1 MEITA
6 ALAISFLLLVT
17 SVYKGIFLAYP
28 LTAVIILFF
37 IIANRRGFGFKDVFK
52 MAWRGGKKSFVVIKI
67 FVLIGALVPIWT
79 AAGTVPAIVYYG
91 IELIKPDLFILCAF
105 LISCMVSFL
114 IGTSMGTT
122 GIVGAA
128 MMVMAGSGNVNLAAT
143 AGAVIAGAFFGDRC
157 SPVSS
162 SASFVA
168 AITETSL
175 YDNIRNM
182 FKTAA
187 VPFIIAAAVYLAI
200 SEIYPLHSSSGSI
213 NSLILQQFSVNLIV
227 LVPVLVIL
235 IFSTLRVNVKISMLV
250 SIASALAVSLLV
262 QQETIASCI
271 RYMIFGFSLDPS
283 SPLYSIIKG
292 GGIISLM
299 KTGLVVFLTS
309 AFAGIIEETNML
321 QSIERITSRAES
333 REQVYRNV
341 VLTSLFGTMVGCSQ
355 TFAVVLAYVLNKKAY
370 GKNGLDNS
378 VAAVDLENTA
388 IMISGLVPWSIAL
401 LAPMTILNINASCL
415 PYLIYIY
422 LVPLWNLVYLY
433 LRRRISDNKKS
444 EISAE
449 QAE

>member
-1 MEITA
+1 
-6 ALAISFLLLVT
+6 LLLVT

-28 LTAVIILFF
+28 LTAVIALFF
-37 IIANRRGFGFKDVFK
+37 IIAKRRGFAFRDIFK

-128 MMVMAGSGNVNLAAT
+128 MMVMAKSGNVNLAAT

-168 AITETSL
+168 AITETNL
-175 YDNIRNM
+175 YDNIKNM

-187 VPFIIAAAVYLAI
+187 VPFIISAAFYLAI
-200 SEIYPLHSSSGSI
+200 SKIYPLHSSSGSI
-213 NSLILQQFSVNLIV
+213 NNLILLQFSVSLVV
-227 LVPVLVIL
+227 LVPVLLIL

-250 SIASALAVSLLV
+250 SIASALVISLLV
-262 QQETIASCI
+262 QHETIASCI
-271 RYMIFGFSLDPS
+271 KFMIFGFSLEPS
-283 SPLYSIIKG
+283 SPLHSIIKG
-292 GGIISLM
+292 GGIISMM

-321 QSIERITSRAES
+321 QSIENITSKAEE
-333 REQVYRNV
+333 RVQVYRNTL
-341 VLTSLFGTMVGCSQ
+341 LTSLFGTMVGCSQ

-370 GKNGLDNS
+370 AKNGLDNS
-378 VAAVDLENTA
+378 AAAVDLENTA
-388 IMISGLVPWSIAL
+388 ILVSGLVPWSIAL
-401 LAPMTILNINASCL
+401 LAPMSILNINASCV
-415 PYLIYIY
+415 PYLMYIY
-422 LVPLWNLVYLY
+422 LVPLWNLAYMY
-433 LRRRISDNKKS
+433 LRRKMAGYKNT

-449 QAE
+449 QVE